1 MISYYEL
8 IKLYSITLYCF
19 KLYMNYYEM
28 DYFITYNLQII
39 IGYFFS
45 LFPNLY
51 NLISHPYKNIV
62 YLNI

>member
-1 MISYYEL
+1 
-8 IKLYSITLYCF
+8 
-19 KLYMNYYEM
+19 MNYYEM

-39 IGYFFS
+39 IGYFIS